1 LVRVMSM
8 KKLIYRYEDYNMAG
22 SEWTW
27 EFYLETEK
35 GVTYLLSSRHECA
48 GQISET
54 DIEGGLK
61 SGAEVYWS
69 LRFAIME
76 TSGWELTDAMLP
88 SIAEQIA
95 EVSPTTAAEF
105 LAGPASEDTRGE
117 DERAAAAAYA
127 AYKEEALKPFRK
139 KIDAYVLRFSDKGI
153 RFPGGGTYGNPRAWA
168 RRFLEEYA
176 LSHGRLPHG
185 KHQIKVTGAV
195 SYSGPTHDF
204 SDIT

>member
-1 LVRVMSM
+1 M
-8 KKLIYRYEDYNMAG
+8 KKLIFRYEDYNMAG

-35 GVTYLLSSRHECA
+35 GATYLLNSRHECA

-69 LRFAIME
+69 LCFAIME
-76 TSGWELTDAMLP
+76 TSGWKLTDAMLP

-95 EVSPTTAAEF
+95 EVSQTTAAEF
-105 LAGPASEDTRGE
+105 LAGPESEDTRGE
-117 DERAAAAAYA
+117 EERAAAAARR
-127 AYKEEALKPFRK
+127 EEALKPFRG

-153 RFPGGGTYGNPRAWA
+153 RYSRGGTYGNPRTWA
-168 RRFLEEYA
+168 KRFLEEYVV
-176 LSHGRLPHG
+176 SHGRLPYG
-185 KHQIKVTGAV
+185 KHQIKVVGAA